1 MAIVFSKNSGLND
14 DLWKVEAQVLQAVM
28 NDTDTEKNDYDKF
41 VTDVYNEKT
50 SKKYAEKLGSVTSL
64 GNFDIV
70 DEGDKAPMDDI
81 QAGQSKLIV
90 HSTFSKSFACTREM
104 KDDGDVDVMKTMAA
118 NMVRSYKRT
127 RAQFASDA
135 LTTEAA
141 TFSFSRKKI
150 DKTTGDGKALFATDH
165 AGVKAGVAAQ
175 SNVFTNAFGTDTTM
189 LNRLANIGR
198 NFRNQSGNIQGYT
211 FDTIIIP
218 SNVPALE
225 DLIKRIIRSELI
237 VGSSNNDVN
246 TQKGLWKLVVDP
258 MWQVTS
264 GAPYILM
271 SSQANKE
278 LRGSMFYDR
287 VPLDIANQVDIH
299 TRNLEWNGYG
309 RMSAGFNDWRHVI
322 LGGASAGTT
331 LSAT

>member
-1 MAIVFSKNSGLND
+1 MAIIFSKSSGLND
-14 DLWKVEAQVLQAVM
+14 DLWKPTAQVLQAVM
-28 NDTDTEKNDYDKF
+28 SDVDTEKNQYDDF
-41 VTDVYNEKT
+41 VSDVFEVKD
-50 SKKYAEKLGSVTSL
+50 SKKYAEKLGSITSL

-70 DEGDKAPMDDI
+70 GEGEKATLDDI
-81 QAGQSKLIV
+81 QEGFSKLIV
-90 HSTFSKSFACTREM
+90 HKTFSKSFSCTREM

-118 NMVRSYKRT
+118 NLVRSYKRT

-135 LTTEAA
+135 LTSEAA
-141 TFSFSRKKI
+141 EFTFSGKKI
-150 DKTTGDGKALFATDH
+150 DRTTGDGKALFATDH
-165 AGVKAGVAAQ
+165 PGMKSGVATQ
-175 SNVFTNAFGTDTTM
+175 CNVFTNAFGSDSTM

-198 NFRNQSGNIQGYT
+198 NFRNQSGNVQGYI

-218 SNVPALE
+218 SNVFDLE
-225 DLIKRIIRSELI
+225 DTIKRIIRSDLI

-246 TQKGLWKLVVDP
+246 TQKGLWKLIVDP

-264 GAPYILM
+264 GKPYILM
-271 SSQANKE
+271 SSQAKKE

-287 VPLDIANQVDIH
+287 VPLDVRNEVELH

-322 LGGASAGTT
+322 MGGAAKGTT
-331 LSAT
+331 LS

>member
-90 HSTFSKSFACTREM
+90 HNTFSKSFACTREM

-135 LTTEAA
+135 LTTEAD

-198 NFRNQSGNIQGYT
+198 N
-211 FDTIIIP
+211 
-218 SNVPALE
+218 
-225 DLIKRIIRSELI
+225 
-237 VGSSNNDVN
+237 GS
-246 TQKGLWKLVVDP
+246 
-258 MWQVTS
+258 
-264 GAPYILM
+264 IL
-271 SSQANKE
+271 K
-278 LRGSMFYDR
+278 F
-287 VPLDIANQVDIH
+287 V
-299 TRNLEWNGYG
+299 
-309 RMSAGFNDWRHVI
+309 
-322 LGGASAGTT
+322 
-331 LSAT
+331 

>member
-14 DLWKVEAQVLQAVM
+14 DLWKVTAQVLQAVM
-28 NDTDTEKNDYDKF
+28 QDTDSEKSDFDAF
-41 VTDVYNEKT
+41 VTSVFNEKD
-50 SKKYAEKLGSVTSL
+50 SKKYAEKLGSITSL

-70 DEGDKAPMDDI
+70 DEGDKAHLDDI

-90 HSTFSKSFACTREM
+90 HKTFSKSFVCTRES
-104 KDDGDVDVMKTMAA
+104 KDDDDIDIMKTMAA
-118 NMVRSYKRT
+118 NLVRSYKRT

-135 LTTEAA
+135 LTTESASF
-141 TFSFSRKKI
+141 TFGTKKI

-175 SNVFTNAFGTDTTM
+175 SNVFTNAFGTDTKV
-189 LNRLANIGR
+189 LNKLANIGR
-198 NFRNQSGNIQGYT
+198 NFRNQSGHIQGYT

-218 SNVPALE
+218 SNVPELE

-237 VGSSNNDVN
+237 VGSSNNDIN
-246 TQKGLWKLVVDP
+246 TQKGLWNLVVDP

-287 VPLDIANQVDIH
+287 VPLDVKNQVELH
-299 TRNLEWNGYG
+299 TRNLEWNGYS

-331 LSAT
+331 LSFS

>member
-1 MAIVFSKNSGLND
+1 MAIIFSKNSGLND
-14 DLWKVEAQVLQAVM
+14 DFWKVEAQVLQAVM
-28 NDTDTEKNDYDKF
+28 NDTDNEKNDYDEF
-41 VTDVYNEKT
+41 VKAVFNEKT
-50 SKKYAEKLGSVTSL
+50 SKKYAEKLGSLTSL
-64 GNFDIV
+64 GNFNIV
-70 DEGDKAPMDDI
+70 GEGEKAPMDDI
-81 QAGQSKLIV
+81 KEGFSKLIE
-90 HSTFSKSFACTREM
+90 HKTFSKSFACTREM
-104 KDDGDVDVMKTMAA
+104 KDDGDIDVMKTMSA
-118 NMVRSYKRT
+118 NFVRAYKRT
-127 RAQFASDA
+127 RAQYASDA

-141 TFSFSRKKI
+141 TFTFSGKAQ

-165 AGVKAGVAAQ
+165 PGKKDGVAVQ
-175 SNVFTNAFGTDTTM
+175 SNVYTNAFGTDATM
-189 LNRLANIGR
+189 LNRLANIGK
-198 NFRNQSGNIQGYT
+198 NFKNQSGNIQGYT
-211 FDTIIIP
+211 FDTIVIP

-246 TQKGLWKLVVDP
+246 TQKGLWNLVVDP

-278 LRGSMFYDR
+278 IRGSMFYDR
-287 VPLDIANQVDIH
+287 VPLDVKNQVDLH

-322 LGGASAGTT
+322 LGGASEGTT
-331 LSAT
+331 LT